1 MIGLVRSITKEGVNM
16 LTKFKNTLQIVVIIA
31 LVVQLGGC
39 IFVDRD
45 RHGHPWHHEHDSE
58 PSVDIRVHG

>member
-1 MIGLVRSITKEGVNM
+1 M